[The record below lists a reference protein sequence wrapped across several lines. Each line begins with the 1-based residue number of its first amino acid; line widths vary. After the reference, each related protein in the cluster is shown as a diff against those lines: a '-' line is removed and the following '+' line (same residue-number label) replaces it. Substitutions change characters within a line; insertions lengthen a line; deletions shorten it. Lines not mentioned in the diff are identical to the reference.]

1 MSGRKRTYVSVD
13 QSELYNLMEQE
24 STLRTIH
31 NDFPQRLDEI
41 RQEANQ
47 EFTER
52 MWPLESR
59 LKQSESMVEELKSD
73 LANTEREIH
82 HHINSQQR
90 DFRNQIE
97 AQRGEYL
104 NLIEAQ
110 GQRFGAAL
118 QTERQAR
125 QRAVDNLQ
133 GQINEVV
140 SAAMQKKD
148 IAASFVSDLRS
159 IVFETRKMPH
169 ERFAP
174 GRLAAIERH
183 VEDAGRTVQTMPEA
197 ALSTGQAAYWDMVD
211 LRDEVLAKERE
222 FTLLYQAALVEAKTI
237 LEQARAHRKYAIEFG
252 EGKNRTVLDL
262 EVDHW
267 TKGKLTEFEEKVLS
281 LERKLSSGEH
291 TLSADDVKEILHRL
305 DELKPEIVAIVEMA
319 RANILSSQL
328 RCNIAEVAGQA
339 LAAQGFAVEDTAYE
353 GEDERNAYVLK
364 VKNIA
369 GSEVVTVISP
379 VEDEMGKNEVSINS
393 YDATFVDEI
402 TLQTRADEIA
412 GSMKDAGL
420 QVGSPEHVG
429 DANPLYRDMQ
439 AVRSRKSVQ
448 Q

>member
-31 NDFPQRLDEI
+31 NDFPQRLDQI

-52 MWPLESR
+52 MRPLESR
-59 LKQSESMVEELKSD
+59 LKQSENMVGELKSE
-73 LANTEREIH
+73 LANTEREIYQH
-82 HHINSQQR
+82 LNSQQR

-125 QRAVDNLQ
+125 QRAVNNLQ
-133 GQINEVV
+133 GQINKVV
-140 SAAMQKKD
+140 SEAMQKKE

-174 GRLAAIERH
+174 GRLDSIERH

-197 ALSTGQAAYWDMVD
+197 ALSTAQAAYWDMVD

-252 EGKNRTVLDL
+252 EGKNLTVLDL

-281 LERKLSSGEH
+281 LERKLSSGEY
-291 TLSADDVKEILHRL
+291 TLSTDDVKEMRHRL
-305 DELKPEIVAIVEMA
+305 DDLKPEIVAIVEMA

-339 LAAQGFAVEDTAYE
+339 LAAQGFAVEDSAYE

-369 GSEVVTVISP
+369 GSEVVTVIAP

-393 YDATFVDEI
+393 YDATFLDEI
-402 TLQTRADEIA
+402 TLQNRADEIA
-412 GSMKDAGL
+412 GSMKDVGL

-429 DANPLYRDMQ
+429 DANPLYRDMH